1 MPFTTFSTMSLGCL
15 TCNTM
20 EGSTKSFRIEDEME
34 TRSFSVRLEDDDRVC
49 LTRCWANN
57 KKQQQPQLPPS
68 TTTTATEPVL
78 MAQGSK
84 VAPLSDEDIIPRLT
98 RCYAVR
104 RDCSFFR
111 NWSVSEVEAAT
122 LVGQWRCYRHLMEAR
137 GLSVIFL
144 HQFWFGFVVR
154 ASSLSQKPS
163 CHWYVVVSLVLARYS
178 LFPDP
183 FKETAYSSHFA

>member
-1 MPFTTFSTMSLGCL
+1 VFGSCCNYSTNLMPFTTFSTMSLGCL

-78 MAQGSK
+78 IAQGSK

-122 LVGQWRCYRHLMEAR
+122 LVGQ
-137 GLSVIFL
+137 
-144 HQFWFGFVVR
+144 
-154 ASSLSQKPS
+154 
-163 CHWYVVVSLVLARYS
+163 
-178 LFPDP
+178 
-183 FKETAYSSHFA
+183 

>member
-1 MPFTTFSTMSLGCL
+1 
-15 TCNTM
+15 M

-49 LTRCWANN
+49 LTRCWANH

-78 MAQGSK
+78 IAQGSK
-84 VAPLSDEDIIPRLT
+84 VAPLSDEDIMPRLT

-122 LVGQWRCYRHLMEAR
+122 LVG
-137 GLSVIFL
+137 
-144 HQFWFGFVVR
+144 
-154 ASSLSQKPS
+154 
-163 CHWYVVVSLVLARYS
+163 
-178 LFPDP
+178 
-183 FKETAYSSHFA
+183 